1 MVKELNTEL
10 ATTHPLLLSCA
21 THLSHALEEGWN
33 TWWST
38 SMREASQGI
47 SSWILG
53 SREEA
58 LKLGPAWGGRTGGE
72 NGTSAEGGMEED

>member
-1 MVKELNTEL
+1 MVKEYNIEL
-10 ATTHPLLLSCA
+10 ATAHPLLPSCA

-38 SMREASQGI
+38 STREASQGI

-58 LKLGPAWGGRTGGE
+58 LKLAPAWGARTVGG
-72 NGTSAEGGMEED
+72 NGTRAEGGMEED